1 MKILSVLASRII
13 QPFTTLRAT
22 TAFILG
28 TADTSG
34 VRLDMEAGVLA
45 VREGDDS
52 AYGDIIA
59 RVLTATLGVEAG
71 SFSTAAGTGRFNIQS
86 RLTQSS
92 TADGNA
98 RWTNWAETNTY
109 DITLADWGTTL
120 SAEAVSTPNTTIT
133 FIGAAVS
140 GSLHVSLA
148 GESAIFLLRGT
159 ANATTLS
166 SGAAATFTVTKATGS
181 RYNVFYDAA
190 GASGAGYYA
199 ENLLGSTQVPRL
211 ALIGG

>member
-52 AYGDIIA
+52 GYVQINA
-59 RVLTATLGVEAG
+59 ATINSSGEGVFAG
-71 SFSTAAGTGRFNIQS
+71 NINTS
-86 RLTQSS
+86 GVFR
-92 TADGNA
+92 DGNNGMRFDMGTDGRA
-98 RWTNWAETNTY
+98 RIANNGVANTY